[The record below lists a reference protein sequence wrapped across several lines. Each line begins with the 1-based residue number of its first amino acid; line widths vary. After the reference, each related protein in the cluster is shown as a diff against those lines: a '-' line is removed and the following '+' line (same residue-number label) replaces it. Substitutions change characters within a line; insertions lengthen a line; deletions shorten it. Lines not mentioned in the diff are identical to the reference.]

1 MTDEIDTS
9 STLVSRNIT
18 VLGRR
23 TSVRLEPEMWSSL
36 REISKRESCK
46 IHDICSLIQLRK
58 NPRTSLTAAIRV
70 FLMLYYRAAST
81 EEGHVKAG
89 HGNFNQ
95 MMSRARMNCETLDT
109 LKAQGRESRGQ
120 NTSEKQSVA
129 EDTEEDYEADNVAV
143 MPTPDVTNLPKSEL
157 SQRAATI

>member
-36 REISKRESCK
+36 REIAKRESCK

-109 LKAQGRESRGQ
+109 LKAQGRESRVQG
-120 NTSEKQSVA
+120 SPEKQNVV
-129 EDTEEDYEADNVAV
+129 EDTEEDYETDSVSA
-143 MPTPDVTNLPKSEL
+143 MPAPEVTNIQKSDL